1 MEVIDVMPT
10 IRTTKGEY
18 IVDDINEIDVCP
30 ACGST
35 KLVRSPERGEIAC
48 SQCGTVIR
56 VKTIDSGPEWRA
68 FTPEER
74 DRRSRV
80 GPPSYLSI
88 SIPSSISAGID
99 WRGKD
104 AAGKRLS
111 PKQRMEVLR
120 LRRWHKVSVSSALE
134 RNLIQAMDEADRLAS
149 NLGLPQTVRD
159 EALLI
164 YKRAVEKGL
173 VKGRSISSV
182 IAAALYAACRRMRIP
197 ITLDEFAKHS
207 EAGDRKDIA
216 RCYRLLIRDASVRV
230 SVADPADFVERIM
243 NLLNLKPEVQ
253 ADALEIIKK
262 AKEKG
267 LTAGKDP
274 AGFAAAAVYIAGLL
288 HGERRTQKEVARA
301 AQVTEVTIRNRYK
314 ELVWELNISGL
325 P

>member
-1 MEVIDVMPT
+1 MPT

-18 IVDDINEIDVCP
+18 IVNDINEIDVCP
-30 ACGST
+30 ACGSI

-80 GPPSYLSI
+80 GPPNYLT
-88 SIPSSISAGID
+88 IPSSMSAGID

-120 LRRWHKVSVSSALE
+120 LRRWHKVNVSSALG

-164 YKRAVEKGL
+164 YRRALEMGL
-173 VKGRSISSV
+173 VRGRSISSV
-182 IAAALYAACRRMRIP
+182 IAAALYAACRRARIP

-207 EAGDRKDIA
+207 EVGDRKDIA
-216 RCYRLLIRDASVRV
+216 RSYRLLIRDVNVRV

-253 ADALEIIKK
+253 VDALEIIRR
-262 AKEKG
+262 AREMG

-314 ELVWELNISGL
+314 ELVWNLNISGL

>member
-1 MEVIDVMPT
+1 MPT

-18 IVDDINEIDVCP
+18 IVNDINEIDVCP
-30 ACGST
+30 ACDST

-80 GPPSYLSI
+80 GPPNYLT
-88 SIPSSISAGID
+88 IPSSMSAGID

-104 AAGKRLS
+104 AAGKRL
-111 PKQRMEVLR
+111 PLKQRMEVLR
-120 LRRWHKVSVSSALE
+120 LRRWHKVNVSSALG

-164 YKRAVEKGL
+164 YRRALEMGL

-182 IAAALYAACRRMRIP
+182 ITAALYAACRRMRIP

-207 EAGDRKDIA
+207 EVGDRKDIA
-216 RCYRLLIRDASVRV
+216 RSYRLLIRDASVRV

-253 ADALEIIKK
+253 VDALEIIKK

-288 HGERRTQKEVARA
+288 HGERRTQKEVAKA